1 MTYYNLLGYNIFTTK
16 EVFSIKIIKNKQYL
30 RTLKKVL
37 VSTHK
42 DKELKILE
50 KIEKLIIQSEN
61 MKELMLNPLRI
72 IYNIEQKK
80 GNLKEIFTADLNSKL
95 RLYMKPIDDYPYDK
109 LEHIIEIEFVTI
121 DDKHYG
127 DG

>member
-1 MTYYNLLGYNIFTTK
+1 MSYNIITTK
-16 EVFSIKIIKNKQYL
+16 EAFTIKIIKNKQYL
-30 RTLKKVL
+30 KNLKKVL
-37 VSTHK
+37 VSPHK

-72 IYNIEQKK
+72 IYNIEQKR
-80 GNLKEIFTADLNSKL
+80 GNLKEIFTANLNSKL
-95 RLYMKPIDDYPYDK
+95 RLYMKPLYDYPYDK